1 MADVVQ
7 VLVVDDE
14 VHIRETLTGVLE
26 DEGYVAAGAV
36 DGESALQYLAAHRVD
51 VMLLDIWL
59 PGMGGL
65 DVLSRVREQ
74 FPGVTVIMIS
84 GHGTVN
90 IAVDAIK
97 QGAFDFIEKPL
108 SIDRILMVME
118 KARKIRTLEEE
129 NR

>member
-108 SIDRILMVME
+108 SIDR
-118 KARKIRTLEEE
+118 
-129 NR
+129 